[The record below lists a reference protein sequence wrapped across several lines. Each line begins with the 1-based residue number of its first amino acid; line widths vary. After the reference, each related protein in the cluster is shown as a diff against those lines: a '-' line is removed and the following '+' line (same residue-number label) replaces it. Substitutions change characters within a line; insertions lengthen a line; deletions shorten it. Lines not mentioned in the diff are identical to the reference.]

1 MNFVIGKSVITKN
14 TRGDTEDAKKS
25 ASPQRPM
32 KNTVS
37 LALILLL
44 LSAVLG
50 CGFFD
55 RVQNEVAGSN
65 NANANKTMT
74 DRAVETAVG
83 ETKIGVQECDD
94 ALNLLATYVNDPN
107 DGFVVKAGKTMLANT
122 IRDSIKNSVEQNQTD
137 KVQLAKDCARFKTEI
152 EKQMTQPTNTNTNA
166 TR

>member
-1 MNFVIGKSVITKN
+1 MENKI
-14 TRGDTEDAKKS
+14 
-25 ASPQRPM
+25 
-32 KNTVS
+32 S
-37 LALILLL
+37 LAVFLLT

-55 RVQNEVAGSN
+55 RVQNEIAGSDN
-65 NANANKTMT
+65 SNANKTMT

-137 KVQLAKDCARFKTEI
+137 KVQLAKDCARFKAEI
-152 EKQMTQPTNTNTNA
+152 EKQMAQPSNSNTNA
-166 TR
+166 AR